1 MKNPIKQAFTRKT
14 ARATVKDP
22 RNETQLEQ
30 EIPPSEKL
38 LYGIYFALASLTAL
52 TILETTYML
61 VFHGFSNEIFA
72 GIMLIIG
79 TIIGAFF
86 GQRS

>member
-1 MKNPIKQAFTRKT
+1 MKNIIKRALTRKT
-14 ARATVKDP
+14 ARAAVKDP
-22 RNETQLEQ
+22 RNEIQL
-30 EIPPSEKL
+30 EIPPSLKL
-38 LYGIYFALASLTAL
+38 LYGIYFAVASLIAL

-61 VFHGFSNEIFA
+61 VFQSFSNEIFA